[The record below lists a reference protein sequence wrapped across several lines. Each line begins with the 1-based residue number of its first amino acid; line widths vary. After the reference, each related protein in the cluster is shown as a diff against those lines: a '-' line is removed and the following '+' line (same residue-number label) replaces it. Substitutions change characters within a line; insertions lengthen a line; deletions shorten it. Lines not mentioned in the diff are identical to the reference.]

1 MESDIGWWTI
11 ESNFKVWQLGSKLVC
26 PAWACCGRCK
36 VRLGGWIR
44 DFVFSPL
51 GARGNLQAGSSRR
64 TQGCQHIHIYIYICI
79 YTYIWCIY
87 IYTGNW
93 LDPNPTIAFPSFRR
107 VVPVNHQAF
116 WSPDLWNYLRAQS
129 RLFNHLAHAVLHH
142 PYASMSLNVLNGKF
156 ARSAKAFFDSV
167 HMGAGLNVG
176 ELLRVKGRRR
186 SVSLKEHRG
195 FFPPPGR
202 NDICQLFL
210 WRYFILKLVMMK
222 VSMAQREAYLTLQAS
237 LIRSTC
243 RSLSNLGRTG
253 TLRAGR
259 STASMASPLRDKM
272 WTRSLRRAT
281 WVQQNPTMR
290 FGDSG
295 CW

>member
-1 MESDIGWWTI
+1 MNPRLCFQPSWCTRKSTGRL
-11 ESNFKVWQLGSKLVC
+11 QLQDTRVYLY
-26 PAWACCGRCK
+26 
-36 VRLGGWIR
+36 
-44 DFVFSPL
+44 
-51 GARGNLQAGSSRR
+51 
-64 TQGCQHIHIYIYICI
+64 THMYIH
-79 YTYIWCIY
+79 TYIWCTYIDIY
-87 IYTGNW
+87 RLEIDLTQIQQLHSQASEW
-93 LDPNPTIAFPSFRR
+93 
-107 VVPVNHQAF
+107 VVLVNHQAF

-129 RLFNHLAHAVLHH
+129 RLFNHLAHGVHH
-142 PYASMSLNVLNGKF
+142 PHASMSLNVLNGKF

-222 VSMAQREAYLTLQAS
+222 VCMAQGPQYRETYLTLQAS
-237 LIRSTC
+237 LIRTTW
-243 RSLSNLGRTG
+243 RYLSNLGRTG

-281 WVQQNPTMR
+281 RVQQNPTMR
-290 FGDSG
+290 FGDSVDSG